1 MNKHLTKYLV
11 EDLGYKSYR
20 YVSGKYIPNN
30 INDYSTMVEGGLD
43 VRYIKDSDETK
54 QIIFGLHEK
63 GKPSTLISPRP
74 KITLRVKDSEGK
86 IVCVN
91 QQFDDAMNVCL
102 REELP
107 ENIYKA
113 MYDKSIKFNYDKI

>member
-20 YVSGKYIPNN
+20 YVDGKYVPNN

-43 VRYIKDSDETK
+43 VRYMKDGDETK
-54 QIIFGLHEK
+54 QIIFGLNER
-63 GKPSTLISPRP
+63 GKPATLISPRP
-74 KITLRVKDSEGK
+74 NITLRVTDSKGK
-86 IVCVN
+86 ITKIS

-102 REELP
+102 REETADKIF
-107 ENIYKA
+107 EA
-113 MYDKSIKFNYDKI
+113 MYNKDIEFNYSK